1 MQLALGT
8 HQELIGAMERT
19 GGQFCCPGESAETA
33 GCLSPTPGQRSPTC
47 LHTDFSSTHHVNV
60 LFIGFGVN
68 TVANQL
74 QSEVV
79 NFAQSAGLLD
89 ISAGDARELCEV
101 FAEAKGKEDLAILE
115 EFVLNCHRG

>member
-1 MQLALGT
+1 MQLALGM

-19 GGQFCCPGESAETA
+19 GGQFHSPGESAETA
-33 GCLSPTPGQRSPTC
+33 GFLSPTPGQRSPSC
-47 LHTDFSSTHHVNV
+47 LNTDFSSTQHVNV
-60 LFIGFGVN
+60 LFIGFGMN

-89 ISAGDARELCEV
+89 ISAGDTRELFEV
-101 FAEAKGKEDLAILE
+101 FAEVKGKEDLAILE
-115 EFVLNCHRG
+115 ELVLNCHHG